1 MADLDFFSDYMEG
14 AAPEILQRL
23 VETNLEKTPGYGT
36 DDYCKSAADKIRTAC
51 AAPDA
56 EVFFLSGGT
65 QTNKTVIMALLRAWE
80 GVISAKTGHIAVH
93 EAGAIEN
100 GGHKVF
106 DLPEHLG
113 KLDPAEVEAAF
124 ANFEADGNHDH
135 MPAPALVY
143 ISHPTETGT
152 LYSKAELEA
161 LSTIA
166 HRHGAKLYLD
176 GARLG
181 YGLASSQTDVTLA
194 DIARTC
200 DAFYIGGTKVGALFG
215 EAVVF
220 PKKGT
225 APHFFTFM
233 KQQGALLAK
242 GRILGIQFDTLFTDG
257 LYERLGRHA
266 NELAY
271 KVRAALTA
279 KGYEVV
285 FGSVTNQT
293 FIRLTNDEW
302 ERLSKIVGL
311 SFWEKPDAEHTVA
324 RIATSWAT
332 REEDIDRMLELL

>member
-1 MADLDFFSDYMEG
+1 MAQLDFFSDYMEG
-14 AAPEILQRL
+14 AAPEILERL
-23 VETNLEKTPGYGT
+23 VATNFEKTPGYGT
-36 DDYCKSAADKIRTAC
+36 DVYCASAASKIRAVC
-51 AAPDA
+51 GAPDA
-56 EVFFLSGGT
+56 EVFFLAGGT
-65 QTNKTVIMALLRAWE
+65 QTNKTVIGALLKPWE
-80 GVISAKTGHIAVH
+80 GVVAARTGHISVH

-106 DLPEHLG
+106 ELPEHLG
-113 KLDPAEVEAAF
+113 KLDPEEVEQAF
-124 ANFEADGNHDH
+124 AAYEADGNRDH

-152 LYSKAELEA
+152 LYTKAELERLA
-161 LSTIA
+161 A
-166 HRHGAKLYLD
+166 VVRRRGAKLYLD

-181 YGLASSQTDVTLA
+181 YALGSGQTDVTPA

-220 PKKGT
+220 PKPGT
-225 APHFFTFM
+225 APHFFTIM
-233 KQQGALLAK
+233 KQQGALTAK
-242 GRILGIQFDTLFTDG
+242 GRILGLQFDTLFTDG

-266 NELAY
+266 DRLAD
-271 KVRAALTA
+271 KIRAALEE

-285 FGSVTNQT
+285 FGSVTNQI
-293 FIRLTNDEW
+293 FIRLENARW
-302 ERLSKIVGL
+302 EALSRRIGI

-332 REEDIDRMLELL
+332 REEDVDLLIAEL